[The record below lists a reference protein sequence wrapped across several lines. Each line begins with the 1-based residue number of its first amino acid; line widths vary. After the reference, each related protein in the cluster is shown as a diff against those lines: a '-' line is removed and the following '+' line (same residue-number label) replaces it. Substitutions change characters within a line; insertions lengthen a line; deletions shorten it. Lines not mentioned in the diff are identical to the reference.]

1 MYMPPGCLPWDSS
14 AAVLRLCQL
23 RTCYLKDYPQNALHG
38 PNETQPSDHT
48 WDSLLVLPPFLLF
61 HFLFKLLLLLL
72 FSPLLF
78 FFHSLT
84 SSPKFSPVLVLDM
97 NFSILIFLFLFHLDF
112 LISMSHFR
120 FPSIFLL
127 FIPKLALYFLFLS
140 LSFPSFR
147 YCVPL
152 HLCLS
157 YLHGHIGG
165 FKP

>member
-1 MYMPPGCLPWDSS
+1 MPYMDRMRPSQVTTLEIHSS
-14 AAVLRLCQL
+14 F
-23 RTCYLKDYPQNALHG
+23 YPL
-38 PNETQPSDHT
+38 S
-48 WDSLLVLPPFLLF
+48 
-61 HFLFKLLLLLL
+61 
-72 FSPLLF
+72 FSSTSSSSSSSYFSSLLF